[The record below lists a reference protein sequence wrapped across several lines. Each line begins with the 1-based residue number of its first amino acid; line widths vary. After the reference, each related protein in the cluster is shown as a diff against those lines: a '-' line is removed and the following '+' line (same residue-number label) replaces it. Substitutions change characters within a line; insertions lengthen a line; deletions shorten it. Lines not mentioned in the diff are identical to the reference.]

1 MMSKKAKKAR
11 QFTTWETALA
21 GNKCLVPSSIHIPEM
36 ELDPT
41 LKEFQVENAVVA
53 KLENF
58 TDDFDF
64 HFKNRIL

>member
-1 MMSKKAKKAR
+1 
-11 QFTTWETALA
+11 
-21 GNKCLVPSSIHIPEM
+21 M